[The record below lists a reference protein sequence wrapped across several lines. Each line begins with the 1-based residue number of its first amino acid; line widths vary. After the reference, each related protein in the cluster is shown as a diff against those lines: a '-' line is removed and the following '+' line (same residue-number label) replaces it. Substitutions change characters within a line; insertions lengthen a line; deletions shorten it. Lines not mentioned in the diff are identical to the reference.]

1 MLPGFRFLF
10 AAIVL
15 SMSVLVFGLGAAA
28 LLRASHEQFASIP
41 SRRPPPEPVFV
52 RQNEPPMP
60 TLALLRVEPD
70 VAEKVPDNSAA
81 TIIETV
87 TPAAQAPEAPPA
99 EPEKTAALKLDEP
112 AKLNEAVPAEAVKA
126 EIPAAETMPAVEA
139 APAEMPAAAAPA
151 AKELEAPA
159 AKTPPA
165 NEEVKLAAIAETPPP
180 ATSATSTV
188 TAPVVEAPSLE
199 GNLAALKIATLG
211 GPAVAIQETASV
223 KPAAAKPERGV
234 NRKRAQRAKER
245 RRIAA
250 ARRTLQARQ
259 LVQQAADPFAQLT
272 ARVRQ

>member
-28 LLRASHEQFASIP
+28 LLRASHEQFASLP

-70 VAEKVPDNSAA
+70 VAEKAPDNVAA
-81 TIIETV
+81 TNIETV

-112 AKLNEAVPAEAVKA
+112 VQLNEAVPAETVKA
-126 EIPAAETMPAVEA
+126 EIPAAETIPAVQA
-139 APAEMPAAAAPA
+139 APAEMPAAETPA
-151 AKELEAPA
+151 AKEVETPA
-159 AKTPPA
+159 A
-165 NEEVKLAAIAETPPP
+165 NEQVKLAAIAERPAP
-180 ATSATSTV
+180 ATSATSTE

-211 GPAVAIQETASV
+211 GPAVTIQETVSV
-223 KPAAAKPERGV
+223 KPAAAKPERSV

-250 ARRTLQARQ
+250 ARRALQARQ
-259 LVQQAADPFAQLT
+259 VVQQAVDPFTQLT
-272 ARVRQ
+272 MRARQ

>member
-28 LLRASHEQFASIP
+28 LLRASHEQFASLP

-52 RQNEPPMP
+52 RQNEAPVP

-70 VAEKVPDNSAA
+70 VAEKVPDNVAA
-81 TIIETV
+81 TNIETA

-112 AKLNEAVPAEAVKA
+112 VKLNEAAPAETVKA
-126 EIPAAETMPAVEA
+126 EIPTAETIPAVQ
-139 APAEMPAAAAPA
+139 AEMPAAETPA
-151 AKELEAPA
+151 AKEVEAPA
-159 AKTPPA
+159 AKMPAA

-188 TAPVVEAPSLE
+188 TAPVVETPSLE

-223 KPAAAKPERGV
+223 KPAAAKPERSV

-245 RRIAA
+245 RRIIA
-250 ARRTLQARQ
+250 ARRALQARQ
-259 LVQQAADPFAQLT
+259 VAQQAADPFAQLT
-272 ARVRQ
+272 SRGR

>member
-70 VAEKVPDNSAA
+70 VAEKAPDNVAA
-81 TIIETV
+81 TNIETV

-112 AKLNEAVPAEAVKA
+112 VKLNEVVPAETVKA
-126 EIPAAETMPAVEA
+126 EIPAAKTRPAVQA
-139 APAEMPAAAAPA
+139 APAEIPAAETPA
-151 AKELEAPA
+151 AKEVEAPA
-159 AKTPPA
+159 AKTPA
-165 NEEVKLAAIAETPPP
+165 ENEEVKLAAIAETPPP
-180 ATSATSTV
+180 ATSATSTE

-199 GNLAALKIATLG
+199 GNLAAMKIATLG
-211 GPAVAIQETASV
+211 GPAVTIQETVSV
-223 KPAAAKPERGV
+223 KPAAAKPDRSV

-250 ARRTLQARQ
+250 ARRALQARQ
-259 LVQQAADPFAQLT
+259 VVQQAVDPFAQLT
-272 ARVRQ
+272 ARTR